1 METSP
6 DPQKTDFS
14 LDIFGRF
21 VCDGLDEA
29 LKSADTSAHPDAR
42 PFDIF
47 VIGGGSFGA
56 IFAEHLFRKD
66 ITHRHR
72 ILVLDAGPF
81 LLPEHVQNLPMMGIT
96 APGPVQIDPGGLRQL
111 VWGLPWRS
119 FVAGG
124 FPGLAYNLGGRSVF
138 WGGWSPQLLNAEM
151 PNDDPAGPA
160 DTTKYPNLWPKQVV
174 DDLNNQYFREA
185 AEQIGVTETNDFI
198 FGALHTAMRQQIF
211 DAINNGDVSHGV
223 PFAELENHLD
233 NVPAGAEDLFKLE
246 APLGVQGNPPRSGF
260 FPINKFSTVP
270 LLIEGTRT
278 AWEESVVG
286 LPFGTISDNT
296 RKRMMLVANARVVRL
311 VTAQDG
317 PNRRVTEI
325 QLQDSR
331 TGQALRS
338 IEVPRESAVV
348 IALGTIESTRLAQLS
363 FEGIP
368 HFNLIGKNLIA
379 HLRSNMTVRIPRSS
393 LASLPAAAGDL
404 QQSALFVKARL
415 THDDGSVGHFHLQIT
430 ASSGPGGLGTS
441 SDAELFQKIPDIDL
455 INSLRA
461 ADTGHV
467 AITIRSIGE
476 MKPQNGLSRIF
487 LDHEAGPDEAGVKRA
502 RVEIA
507 DPRKPATANDTP
519 ETIRDRALW
528 QAMDDC
534 ALSVANAFAGGAPFE
549 ILGNGRDGLG
559 STHHEAGP
567 LWMGNDPTKS
577 VTNSDG
583 RFHGVQ
589 NAYVAGPAIFPT
601 VGSPNPMLT
610 GTALARRMAQHIIS
624 ALAGPPLPALEAGYE
639 RLFDGTEDSF
649 NKWQRAGFNA
659 GGPGTFGLV
668 DGNIVA
674 YPNPAT
680 GQLLLFYGPR
690 TFGDFNLR
698 LEFLPTAPN
707 DNSGIFV
714 RFRYPRKP
722 LTDAEWQLFDPANE
736 LDRHNL
742 HSVAVAT
749 GFEAQ
754 LDDLAQPDDRDE
766 HRTGAIY
773 NIPIGSGPGKQNYSR
788 GNAFNVGQWNT
799 YEVEVVG
806 DSYTTNVNGHQTT
819 TFQNDNPNRGLSPAV
834 NPISGY
840 IGIQAHTGLI
850 VFRNIRVKT
859 L

>member
-1 METSP
+1 MATSSA
-6 DPQKTDFS
+6 PQKTDFS
-14 LDIFGRF
+14 LDVFGRF

-29 LKSADTSAHPDAR
+29 LRSADTSVHPDAR
-42 PFDIF
+42 PFDII

-56 IFAEHLFRKD
+56 IFAEHLFRED
-66 ITHRHR
+66 VTHRHR

-81 LLPEHVQNLPMMGIT
+81 LLPEHVQNAPMMGIT
-96 APGPVQIDPGGLRQL
+96 APGPVQNDPGSLRQL

-151 PNDDPAGPA
+151 PTDDPANPA

-198 FGALHTAMRQQIF
+198 FGDLHTAMRQQIF
-211 DAINNGDVSHGV
+211 EAINNDAVAHAV

-233 NVPAGAEDLFKLE
+233 NVPAGDGDIFKLE
-246 APLGVQGNPPRSGF
+246 APLAVQGKPPRSGF

-278 AWEESVVG
+278 AWEESVAG

-296 RKRMMLVANARVVRL
+296 RKRMMMVANTRVVKL
-311 VTAQDG
+311 VTVQEGSDW
-317 PNRRVTEI
+317 RVTEV
-325 QLQDSR
+325 QLQDAR
-331 TGQALRS
+331 TGQMLPS
-338 IEVPRESAVV
+338 IQVPRESAVV

-368 HFNLIGKNLIA
+368 HFDLIGKNLIA
-379 HLRSNMTVRIPRSS
+379 HLRSNLTVRIPRSS
-393 LASLPAAAGDL
+393 LTFLPPMNGDL
-404 QQSALFVKARL
+404 QQSALFVKGRL
-415 THDDGSVGHFHLQIT
+415 KHDDDSVGHFHLQIT
-430 ASSGPGGLGTS
+430 ASAGPGGLGTS
-441 SDAELFQKIPDIDL
+441 SDFELFQKIPDIDL
-455 INSLRA
+455 IDSLRA

-476 MKPQNGLSRIF
+476 MKPQNSLSRIF
-487 LDHEAGPDEAGVKRA
+487 LDHEAGPDEAGTKRA

-507 DPRKPATANDTP
+507 DPRKSETASDTP
-519 ETIRDRALW
+519 ETKRDRALW

-534 ALSVANAFAGGAPFE
+534 AMSVANALAGGQPFE
-549 ILGNGRDGLG
+549 ILGNGRDGVG
-559 STHHEAGP
+559 TTHHEAGP

-577 VTNSDG
+577 VTNPDG

-610 GTALARRMAQHIIS
+610 GTALARRMAERIIS
-624 ALAGPPLPALEAGYE
+624 ALAAPPLPALEAGYE

-649 NKWQRAGFNA
+649 HKWQRAGFNA

-674 YPNPAT
+674 YPNPAA
-680 GQLLLFYGPR
+680 GLLLLFYGPR
-690 TFGDFNLR
+690 QFGNFNLR
-698 LEFLPTAPN
+698 LDFLPTAPS

-714 RFRYPRKP
+714 RFRYPRKA
-722 LTDAEWQLFDPANE
+722 LTETEWQLFDPAGV
-736 LDRHNL
+736 LDRGNL

-754 LDDLAQPDDRDE
+754 IDDLGRPDDTDFR
-766 HRTGAIY
+766 RTGAIY
-773 NIPIGSGPGKQNYSR
+773 EIPLGAGPGQQQYSR
-788 GNAFNVGQWNT
+788 GSNFNVGEWNT
-799 YEVEVVG
+799 YEIEVVNNT
-806 DSYTTNVNGHQTT
+806 YTTRVNNHLTT
-819 TFQNDNPNRGLSPAV
+819 TFENDNPNRGLSPAQ
-834 NPISGY
+834 NPNSGY
-840 IGIQAHTGLI
+840 IGVQAHTGLM
-850 VFRNIRVKT
+850 VFRNIRVKS